1 MKKILKTL
9 FLLSAISLPLS
20 SCNEN
25 PSSTSSA
32 SSNISSTSS
41 SSSEEQLK
49 KVTNYSLPGGAI
61 YDGTINKDNK
71 LTGKGKIKFSNRDT
85 LEGEF
90 KEDQLDGEGTY
101 TIYES
106 GDVFK
111 GTGTLNESFSFSFDY
126 GTYSYSSNKRTY
138 TGHFKNNLFEDEK
151 AEFNFGT
158 GTTYEG
164 PFVAG
169 SNIGQ
174 IGTMYYPPS
183 KMKGEGVW
191 WIKGEMIALGKIKGD
206 TIVKGFIRFGD
217 RSTYEGDIYFDGNNG
232 YYRCGEGVQDFHEC
246 NYTAD
251 IVGGP
256 KDEYLYKYVGK
267 FDYRISQWIYGNGV
281 MYFSDVNQ
289 VPTSYIPGFFTSLKL
304 LKDYDG
310 NEDEIALLDGYSID
324 MKTTYHPQQNR
335 VDDYVN
341 KYGTKE
347 AKIVFAGDSYLDMW
361 QASYNITS
369 YEEDMKDYDSINVGI
384 GGTIWEEWNYMKDSL
399 IVPYCKDQVVLHLGF
414 NDLHMGA
421 SVEEAYSAMRK
432 LVTDIQKVKPNIRF
446 YILSV
451 EPSTAFSSY
460 LQVEK
465 QLNKKYQEFCESDE
479 HLTFVNTASL
489 FMNGETPISD
499 LANYFIND
507 NVHLNKKGY
516 DKWVNMIKETIGL

>member
-183 KMKGEGVW
+183 KMKVR
-191 WIKGEMIALGKIKGD
+191 
-206 TIVKGFIRFGD
+206 VFGG
-217 RSTYEGDIYFDGNNG
+217 S
-232 YYRCGEGVQDFHEC
+232 
-246 NYTAD
+246 
-251 IVGGP
+251 
-256 KDEYLYKYVGK
+256 
-267 FDYRISQWIYGNGV
+267 
-281 MYFSDVNQ
+281 
-289 VPTSYIPGFFTSLKL
+289 
-304 LKDYDG
+304 
-310 NEDEIALLDGYSID
+310 
-324 MKTTYHPQQNR
+324 
-335 VDDYVN
+335 
-341 KYGTKE
+341 KE
-347 AKIVFAGDSYLDMW
+347 
-361 QASYNITS
+361 
-369 YEEDMKDYDSINVGI
+369 
-384 GGTIWEEWNYMKDSL
+384 
-399 IVPYCKDQVVLHLGF
+399 
-414 NDLHMGA
+414 
-421 SVEEAYSAMRK
+421 R
-432 LVTDIQKVKPNIRF
+432 
-446 YILSV
+446 
-451 EPSTAFSSY
+451 
-460 LQVEK
+460 
-465 QLNKKYQEFCESDE
+465 
-479 HLTFVNTASL
+479 
-489 FMNGETPISD
+489 
-499 LANYFIND
+499 
-507 NVHLNKKGY
+507 
-516 DKWVNMIKETIGL
+516 